1 MRAVLDTNIYVDFAR
16 GRPDVV
22 NFLAIQSTEIL
33 LPAIVMGE
41 LFYGFI
47 IGKNINLTP
56 LATLPDHVQKQG
68 AILFRNV

>member
-22 NFLAIQSTEIL
+22 NLLAIQSTEIL

-47 IGKNINLTP
+47 KGSRTGTTKKSSITLLRRWMSP
-56 LATLPDHVQKQG
+56 LSM
-68 AILFRNV
+68 